1 MFIELE
7 MINVE
12 FIYICIYWYY
22 ILVSYYLIYD
32 ELKFLFD
39 RRNVCKY
46 YKYIRLYIIKIFFK
60 IILFIKIYGFKGK
73 GGGRFRG

>member
-1 MFIELE
+1 M
-7 MINVE
+7 
-12 FIYICIYWYY
+12 Y
-22 ILVSYYLIYD
+22 ILLLYFSKLFNLLSILYD